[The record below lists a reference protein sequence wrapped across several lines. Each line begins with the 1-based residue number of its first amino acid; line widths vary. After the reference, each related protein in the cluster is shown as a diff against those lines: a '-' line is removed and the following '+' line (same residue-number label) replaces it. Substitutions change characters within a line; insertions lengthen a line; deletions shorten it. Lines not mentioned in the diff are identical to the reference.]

1 MNKRSVALG
10 AFVVIAM
17 GLAVVLVTAL
27 GKGRFFGGG
36 RTQAVVWFDKSVKGL
51 TIGAPVTF
59 RGVPVGQVE
68 AIGVEL
74 DPQSLQSRLPITL
87 AVSTE
92 ALSIKARGRGAQRE
106 ALQSLIDRGLVAQM
120 VTQSLVTGQVLI
132 DLTIGQPP
140 ATPVAQA
147 AEGPLVIP
155 HVGGNFDRL
164 LEQVSELP
172 LKDTVADVRATMQS
186 VRQLADE
193 SRASLVKMQGDVGR
207 VAGQATQTLQRAGDD
222 FHQVSLQTG
231 ASLKSLQGLADSGQR
246 LVLDVQPRVVGAVDA
261 LHGAANDVRTGMGEL
276 SAWVAPGSPARTDL
290 DGALRDLARSARS
303 FSALVEDIEEQP
315 NVLIF
320 GRPHE

>member
-92 ALSIKARGRGAQRE
+92 ALSIKVRGRGAQRE

-120 VTQSLVTGQVLI
+120 VTHH
-132 DLTIGQPP
+132 
-140 ATPVAQA
+140 A
-147 AEGPLVIP
+147 AEA
-155 HVGGNFDRL
+155 
-164 LEQVSELP
+164 S
-172 LKDTVADVRATMQS
+172 ASA
-186 VRQLADE
+186 
-193 SRASLVKMQGDVGR
+193 RASIVSTTTRGSASRPPCSRGMRPVSI
-207 VAGQATQTLQRAGDD
+207 VAC
-222 FHQVSLQTG
+222 
-231 ASLKSLQGLADSGQR
+231 
-246 LVLDVQPRVVGAVDA
+246 A
-261 LHGAANDVRTGMGEL
+261 LHVTAGST
-276 SAWVAPGSPARTDL
+276 AP
-290 DGALRDLARSARS
+290 
-303 FSALVEDIEEQP
+303 IEA
-315 NVLIF
+315 V
-320 GRPHE
+320 